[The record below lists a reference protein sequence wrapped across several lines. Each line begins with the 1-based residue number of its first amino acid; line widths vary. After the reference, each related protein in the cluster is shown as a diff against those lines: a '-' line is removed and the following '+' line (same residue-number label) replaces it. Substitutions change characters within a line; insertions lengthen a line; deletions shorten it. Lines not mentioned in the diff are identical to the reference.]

1 MDVTATLSL
10 GDPLEPARKATAQ
23 MLQERERTFSLPQ
36 PFYSDERLFDIDMQE
51 IFQKEWLIAG
61 MTCEIPTKGNF
72 LTLQV
77 GKNPII
83 VIRGAD
89 GVVHAFHNVCRHR
102 GSRLCTSDKGKVAK
116 LVCHVPPVDLRTGR
130 PPAVRRHRDG
140 RRLRHEAVRPQ
151 AGEREDRRRLHLHQ
165 PGAEPAGHR

>member
-1 MDVTATLSL
+1 MDVTTTLSL

-61 MTCEIPTKGNF
+61 MTCEIPTKGNY

-83 VIRGAD
+83 VIRGAE

-116 LVCHVPPVDLRTGR
+116 LVCHYHQWTYEL
-130 PPAVRRHRDG
+130 DG
-140 RRLRHEAVRPQ
+140 RLLF
-151 AGEREDRRRLHLHQ
+151 AGTEM
-165 PGAEPAGHR
+165 GADFDMNQYGLCLLYTSPSPRDS

>member
-1 MDVTATLSL
+1 MMDVTTTLSL

-23 MLQERERTFSLPQ
+23 MLQERERTYSLPQ

-61 MTCEIPTKGNF
+61 MTCEIPTKGNY

-83 VIRGAD
+83 VIRGAE

-102 GSRLCTSDKGKVAK
+102 GSRLCTSEKARSPSWFATTTSGLTSLMVA
-116 LVCHVPPVDLRTGR
+116 CCS
-130 PPAVRRHRDG
+130 PAPKW
-140 RRLRHEAVRPQ
+140 APTST
-151 AGEREDRRRLHLHQ
+151 
-165 PGAEPAGHR
+165 

>member
-1 MDVTATLSL
+1 MDVTAKISL

-61 MTCEIPTKGNF
+61 MTCEIPTKGNY

-102 GSRLCTSDKGKVAK
+102 ARGCAPAKRARSPSWSAITTSGPTSWTVAY
-116 LVCHVPPVDLRTGR
+116 CS
-130 PPAVRRHRDG
+130 PAPKW
-140 RRLRHEAVRPQ
+140 APIST
-151 AGEREDRRRLHLHQ
+151 
-165 PGAEPAGHR
+165 